1 MRLPIHSLV
10 PRTFVA
16 IAVIACL
23 FVTTARPSHAVVLH
37 TGNGNTTAPGD
48 DPGFNYVG
56 ISSTGGASFV
66 YLGNQYAISANHVN
80 ISGSVQLRPTGGAF
94 QSFTVDPN
102 AFGVGIATKQLK
114 SSDNS
119 NADLKLF
126 RLTTDPGL
134 VPLSI
139 ISTAPTSGQD
149 VVMIGNGLSHGTD
162 RQWNVTAGPT
172 WNEVPPNPGPPNV
185 AGFDVV
191 VPRVIRWG
199 LNEIDQTGL
208 FTNLGGGAGTLD
220 YFTTEF
226 NDPTFF
232 PGTDTLFGA
241 DEAQAVNGDSGGAI
255 FSKIA
260 GNWYLAGLI
269 NAEGKFEQQPSNTS
283 VFGNASILA
292 DLSQYRSQI
301 IAAIPEPGTLTIALS
316 GAIVMAVL
324 GRRQRPQK
332 RFTA

>member
-1 MRLPIHSLV
+1 MKLPIHSLV

-16 IAVIACL
+16 IAVIACIL
-23 FVTTARPSHAVVLH
+23 GTTAQSSHAVVLH
-37 TGNGNTTAPGD
+37 TGNANTTAPGD

-102 AFGVGIATKQLK
+102 AFGVGVATKQLK

-134 VPLSI
+134 APLSI

-162 RQWNVTAGPT
+162 RQWNVTAGPV
-172 WNEVPPNPGPPNV
+172 WNEVPPNPGPANT
-185 AGFDVV
+185 AGFNVD
-191 VPRVIRWG
+191 VPRIIRWG

-208 FTNLGGGAGTLD
+208 FVDLGTGTID

-232 PGTDTLFGA
+232 PGGTLFGA
-241 DEAQAVNGDSGGAI
+241 DEAQVVNGDSGGAV
-255 FSKIA
+255 FSKVA
-260 GNWYLAGLI
+260 GIWYLAGLI
-269 NAEGKFEQQPSNTS
+269 NAEAKFTGQPGGTS
-283 VFGNASILA
+283 VFGNASVLA
-292 DLSQYRSQI
+292 DLSLYRSQI
-301 IAAIPEPGTLTIALS
+301 IAAIPEPGSLSIALG
-316 GAIVMAVL
+316 GATLMAVL
-324 GRRQRPQK
+324 RQRQRSK
-332 RFTA
+332 RRLTA